1 MKLTQVVKVE
11 GDYATLEN
19 LSKITNGLYNYALY
33 LVNQRYKKEGKL
45 YFYHDLCNLLKDNKL
60 YRLLP
65 SQTAQGI
72 LQKVD
77 GAIKSFLKLYKKD
90 KNAKFPRYH
99 KKGALW
105 VIPIKSQ
112 QITLKENKMTFPMS
126 MQYREEKG
134 ISHLDLKVPKLRYEG
149 AVKYVELYK
158 RDKWYASIVIEINE
172 PKAEEPKENLYID
185 LGVRNLAAVYDG
197 NKAILYSGGKA
208 SAIERYRNKEIAK
221 KQAVLATAG
230 IKTSKQKRQIARK
243 TLRQLKHMIHAATKQ
258 IVETAKAEGKG
269 IVVGDLTDIRKRARY
284 NENAD
289 QKIHQWQFGEMT
301 RQLFYKAKML
311 GVKIKKISEKDTSK
325 TCALCG
331 REEHGR
337 VHRGLYRCK
346 LYRKEFNADVNST
359 LNMKK
364 RYLQIPLSQGSG
376 IGVVGVLAH
385 PAVYHW
391 NGHEWCANG

>member
-1 MKLTQVVKVE
+1 MKLTQVVRVE

-19 LSKITNGLYNYALY
+19 LSKITNGLYNSALY
-33 LVNQRYKKEGKL
+33 LVNQRYQKEGKL
-45 YFYHDLCNLLKDNKL
+45 YSYYDLCNLLKDNKL
-60 YRLLP
+60 YKLLP

-99 KKGALW
+99 KKDTPW

-112 QITLKENKMTFPMS
+112 QITLEENKMTFPMS

-172 PKAEEPKENLYID
+172 PKAEEPKENIYID

-197 NKAILYSGGKA
+197 NKAVLYSGGKV

-243 TLRQLKHMIHAATKQ
+243 TLRQLKQMIHAATKQ
-258 IVETAKAEGKG
+258 IVETAKSEGKG
-269 IVVGDLTDIRKRARY
+269 IVVGDLTDIRKSVRY
-284 NENAD
+284 NDNAD
-289 QKIHQWQFGEMT
+289 QKIHQWQFGEIT

-311 GVKIKKISEKDTSK
+311 GVKITKISEKDTSK

-346 LYRKEFNADVNST
+346 LYGKEFNADTNST
-359 LNMKK
+359 VNIKK

-391 NGHEWCANG
+391 NEHEWCDNG